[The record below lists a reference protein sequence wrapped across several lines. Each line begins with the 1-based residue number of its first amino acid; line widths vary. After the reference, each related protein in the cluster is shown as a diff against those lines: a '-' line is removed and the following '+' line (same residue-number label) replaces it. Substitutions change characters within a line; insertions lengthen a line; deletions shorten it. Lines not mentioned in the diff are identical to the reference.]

1 MIWSYLRTLKEDT
14 LFMDRCRRI
23 ESMIKHLSLIQME
36 ELFKIFQKNECPY
49 TVNNNGVFL
58 NLSWLSLDILNEVEQ
73 FIKFCL
79 ESKRQLDQ
87 YEAIYQHLNKTFHE
101 PMEDDTDTN
110 KVILEEPIETVPD
123 IKKNLPRISSSM
135 KFYLFKKKFS
145 KNMLPVAIIPNKDRL
160 EKEMPVCKN

>member
-1 MIWSYLRTLKEDT
+1 
-14 LFMDRCRRI
+14 
-23 ESMIKHLSLIQME
+23 ME

-58 NLSWLSLDILNEVEQ
+58 NLSWLSPEILNEVEQ

-101 PMEDDTDTN
+101 PMDNVNEEEKLD
-110 KVILEEPIETVPD
+110 LEEPSETLPD
-123 IKKNLPRISSSM
+123 IKKVFPRVSSSM

-145 KNMLPVAIIPNKDRL
+145 KNMLPSIAMVPSKDRL
-160 EKEMPVCKN
+160 IKEEPVCKN